1 MKVYNNFDEI
11 NKELNVLS
19 LRKQIHEETMKLKI
33 NEVKEELSAVS
44 IVTNMISSIAKK
56 AVVLKIV
63 NKFLSR

>member
-11 NKELNVLS
+11 NKELNILS
-19 LRKQIHEETMKLKI
+19 LQKQIHEETMKLKI

>member
-19 LRKQIHEETMKLKI
+19 LQKQIHEETMKLKI